1 MNTSQRF
8 RSPQKLD
15 VRYLRKD
22 NLLHKMTQYFRRE
35 LKMSKMLKKNSV
47 HHFFLLF
54 TQNMAVF
61 YRGLKIK

>member
-35 LKMSKMLKKNSV
+35 LKMSKML
-47 HHFFLLF
+47 LF

-61 YRGLKIK
+61 CRGLKIK

>member
-35 LKMSKMLKKNSV
+35 LKMSKML
-47 HHFFLLF
+47 LF

-61 YRGLKIK
+61 L

>member
-47 HHFFLLF
+47 HHFFYCLLRTWLF
-54 TQNMAVF
+54 FVEV
-61 YRGLKIK
+61 